1 MFCTNCGKQIEDGA
15 DFCTNCGEPVRS
27 GEERSTQSDAAS
39 PCESGAKEEIAAKTT
54 TSDGADDAV
63 LRTEPR
69 ASSGPSKKGMIVGAA
84 AAGAVLV
91 IAALCFAFGGFSEQ
105 RPANEGANVPI
116 DATIEESEAP
126 TFESECFQ
134 IFLPEDIADVVSFTE
149 KNNTVSIEYAPSGVV
164 VATLFPQGEALVT
177 EAAKR
182 SYDLG
187 EVYLSGHYEEAL
199 LKCVYIDADGKTTH
213 WGSKQPRELAVEEL
227 LGISCEDLI
236 GCIYLNTGSEFVEA
250 HADLSADDGP
260 IGAEEGS
267 SDTSVMAE
275 GSDAVPTEPFWGIWV
290 GASKNE
296 AEMTALAQRLKDEGV
311 SNGVVIK
318 TTDWSNLNPEPWWV
332 VSAGAYASEEAANSA
347 LSDIKQRGYSN
358 AYVKHTG
365 SKR

>member
-1 MFCTNCGKQIEDGA
+1 MRCTNCSNEIEDGA
-15 DFCTNCGEPVRS
+15 SFCTFCGVRIKPVEEPS
-27 GEERSTQSDAAS
+27 GEGGELGEAASAAGDEARSTTSIGAIVAAL
-39 PCESGAKEEIAAKTT
+39 IAII
-54 TSDGADDAV
+54 AV
-63 LRTEPR
+63 LCIVVFV
-69 ASSGPSKKGMIVGAA
+69 AFNGSLPSEEDQQAVGV
-84 AAGAVLV
+84 G
-91 IAALCFAFGGFSEQ
+91 E
-105 RPANEGANVPI
+105 
-116 DATIEESEAP
+116 EESEAP

-164 VATLFPQGEALVT
+164 VATLFPQGEALVA